1 VIPSCREGRF
11 LLQNQVPIEVH
22 SGTSYHRLYKRF

>member
-1 VIPSCREGRF
+1 VISYCREGHS
-11 LLQNQVPIEVH
+11 LLQNQVPTEVH